1 MITRG
6 GAAERWRKILER
18 QRASGLS
25 ALAFCRRAGLAPAS
39 LYAWRRRLRNEATF
53 AEVTMTADREATADA
68 GEIELRLPGR
78 RSIAVRPGFDR
89 RTLLDVLEV
98 LEARWA
104 GTEAGA

>member
-1 MITRG
+1 
-6 GAAERWRKILER
+6 
-18 QRASGLS
+18 
-25 ALAFCRRAGLAPAS
+25 
-39 LYAWRRRLRNEATF
+39 
-53 AEVTMTADREATADA
+53 MTADREATTHA

-98 LEARWA
+98 LEARSA